1 MSVLE
6 AAPDTVL
13 DRTRSAGR
21 SARLVI
27 VGASATAIHTPLME
41 YAVATV
47 YTTVHVRHG
56 AERQAALD
64 KSEQLAS
71 ALLETGAK
79 SGRSTS
85 KKTKPKSTLSRKL
98 PFGGLR
104 APRGEACRK
113 SEKGMALGYFVVTL
127 PQPVRLWSPSE
138 YTGGLPRTQM
148 PRWDR
153 SSAGRRA
160 TLEAASSSVCLS
172 KVSFLG
178 RPGVLERGAGEGQDS
193 RGQRELESVGRGSS
207 SQLESCALSPTLCFG

>member
-47 YTTVHVRHG
+47 YTTVHVRHEQRG
-56 AERQAALD
+56 RQPLD

-79 SGRSTS
+79 SGRT
-85 KKTKPKSTLSRKL
+85 PRKA
-98 PFGGLR
+98 PFL
-104 APRGEACRK
+104 
-113 SEKGMALGYFVVTL
+113 
-127 PQPVRLWSPSE
+127 
-138 YTGGLPRTQM
+138 
-148 PRWDR
+148 
-153 SSAGRRA
+153 
-160 TLEAASSSVCLS
+160 
-172 KVSFLG
+172 
-178 RPGVLERGAGEGQDS
+178 
-193 RGQRELESVGRGSS
+193 
-207 SQLESCALSPTLCFG
+207 

>member
-47 YTTVHVRHG
+47 YTTVHVRHEQRG
-56 AERQAALD
+56 RQPLD

-79 SGRSTS
+79 SGRTREKHLSLAEKHPFS
-85 KKTKPKSTLSRKL
+85 KT
-98 PFGGLR
+98 
-104 APRGEACRK
+104 
-113 SEKGMALGYFVVTL
+113 AL
-127 PQPVRLWSPSE
+127 
-138 YTGGLPRTQM
+138 
-148 PRWDR
+148 
-153 SSAGRRA
+153 
-160 TLEAASSSVCLS
+160 
-172 KVSFLG
+172 
-178 RPGVLERGAGEGQDS
+178 RGAAGAAG
-193 RGQRELESVGRGSS
+193 
-207 SQLESCALSPTLCFG
+207 

>member
-79 SGRSTS
+79 SGRSTIKKNEAEKHPFS
-85 KKTKPKSTLSRKL
+85 KT
-98 PFGGLR
+98 
-104 APRGEACRK
+104 
-113 SEKGMALGYFVVTL
+113 AL
-127 PQPVRLWSPSE
+127 
-138 YTGGLPRTQM
+138 
-148 PRWDR
+148 
-153 SSAGRRA
+153 
-160 TLEAASSSVCLS
+160 
-172 KVSFLG
+172 
-178 RPGVLERGAGEGQDS
+178 RGAAGAAG
-193 RGQRELESVGRGSS
+193 
-207 SQLESCALSPTLCFG
+207 